1 MTTSS
6 PLGRRVA
13 VIGGGIAGLAAAHAL
28 ATADR
33 PAQVTLF
40 EAGDDLGGKIRTT
53 PFADHPGIDE
63 GADAFLARVPWATNL
78 AREVGLGDTLV
89 SPTAGHAAVWMDG
102 LHRIPAGLLLGMP
115 TDVLALGRSRLLS
128 IRGKARAA
136 IEPMLPRTDLG
147 ADSLGSYVR
156 HRFGNEVHERLVDPL
171 VGSIYAAD
179 TDRFSLA
186 AVPQIADLAGSA
198 RSVLLAARRRPAA
211 PEGPVFYTPA
221 AGMGGFV
228 TAVAAAFADAGGT
241 TCAGTAV
248 TSLERSGT
256 GWLVAA
262 DQSGAGQFDAGQ
274 FDAGQFDAVVLACP
288 AAATAALL
296 RRSALAA
303 DAVPAIGGI
312 TTADVALV
320 TLAVPAQDWPRAL
333 HGMSGYL
340 VPKPQ
345 QRLVTAVSF
354 GSQKWSHWASTQHQ
368 VLRISLGRDGL
379 PVLHLDD
386 ATLLAAA
393 VDEVSAQLGFTLQ
406 PTQTRLTRWAGA
418 FPQYRPHHHDRVT
431 ATQRELPAGISIAG
445 ASYHGIGIP
454 ACVRSGQLAA
464 QSALQHLDS
473 MAD

>member
-6 PLGRRVA
+6 PLDRRVA

-40 EAGDDLGGKIRTT
+40 EAGSELGGKIRTT
-53 PFADHPGIDE
+53 PFAGHPGIDE
-63 GADAFLARVPWATNL
+63 GADAFLARVPWATSL
-78 AREVGLGDTLV
+78 ARTVGLGDVLV
-89 SPTAGHAAVWMDG
+89 SPTAGHAAVWMQG

-115 TDVLALGRSRLLS
+115 TDVLALSRSRLLS
-128 IRGKARAA
+128 MRGKARAA
-136 IEPMLPRTDLG
+136 IEPFLRRTDLG
-147 ADSLGSYVR
+147 ADSLGGYVR
-156 HRFGNEVHERLVDPL
+156 SRFGNEVHERLVDPL

-198 RSVLLAARRRPAA
+198 RSVLLAARKRPPA
-211 PEGPVFYTPA
+211 PDGPVFFTPKM
-221 AGMGGFV
+221 GMGGFV
-228 TAVAAAFADAGGT
+228 AAVAAAFAEAGGT
-241 TCAGTAV
+241 TVTEAAV
-248 TSLERSGT
+248 TQLERSGS
-256 GWLVAA
+256 GWLVA
-262 DQSGAGQFDAGQ
+262 DDGVSRGH
-274 FDAGQFDAVVLACP
+274 FDAVVLACP

-296 RRSALAA
+296 QRSALAA
-303 DAVPAIGGI
+303 DAVTAIGAI
-312 TTADVALV
+312 TTADVVLV
-320 TLAVPAQDWPRAL
+320 TLAVPSQAWPNEL

-354 GSQKWSHWASTQHQ
+354 GSQKWAHWANPDHQ

-393 VDEVSAQLGFTLQ
+393 VDEVSAQLGVTLQ
-406 PTQTRLTRWAGA
+406 PTQVRLTRWAGA
-418 FPQYRPHHHDRVT
+418 FPQYRPHHSDRV
-431 ATQRELPAGISIAG
+431 AAAQRDLPPGLAIAG

-464 QSALQHLDS
+464 QSALQHLDF